1 MGPSC
6 TSMFRCNELM
16 KYTLLQLN
24 YEECSQ
30 MTDCFQYKLPAR
42 DALAKL
48 RKATICCVI
57 SACLCVRPH
66 GRIGLSLAGFSCN
79 MIFEYSW
86 RICREISSFI
96 DI

>member
-6 TSMFRCNELM
+6 TSMFLCNELM

-24 YEECSQ
+24 HEECSPI
-30 MTDCFQYKLPAR
+30 TDCFENKLLTR

-57 SACLCVRPH
+57 SAYLCVRPH
-66 GRIGLSLAGFSCN
+66 GITGLSPAGFSCN
-79 MIFEYSW
+79 MIFEYSSK
-86 RICREISSFI
+86 ICREISSFI